1 MSIKSF
7 VALLCFSP
15 ICFALSWD
23 SPTTPFSTQENV
35 HENMIIS
42 WKPVDDVQKICEV
55 EYKSRGF
62 GHINY
67 KVDACSFWNFSTR
80 LCTIYTK
87 KKPTMHDIGH
97 ELRHCFQGNWH

>member
-7 VALLCFSP
+7 VALLFFSP
-15 ICFALSWD
+15 ICLALSWD
-23 SPTTPFSTQENV
+23 SPTKPFSTQENV

-42 WKPVDDVQKICEV
+42 WKRVDDVQKIFEV

-62 GHINY
+62 EHIDY

-80 LCTIYTK
+80 LCRIYTK

-97 ELRHCFQGNWH
+97 ELRHCFQENWH

>member
-7 VALLCFSP
+7 VALLFFSP
-15 ICFALSWD
+15 ICLALSWD
-23 SPTTPFSTQENV
+23 SPTAPFSTQENV

-67 KVDACSFWNFSTR
+67 KVDVSVVVFVICVSLRAIFSLR
-80 LCTIYTK
+80 LSLWGSGEV
-87 KKPTMHDIGH
+87 P
-97 ELRHCFQGNWH
+97 